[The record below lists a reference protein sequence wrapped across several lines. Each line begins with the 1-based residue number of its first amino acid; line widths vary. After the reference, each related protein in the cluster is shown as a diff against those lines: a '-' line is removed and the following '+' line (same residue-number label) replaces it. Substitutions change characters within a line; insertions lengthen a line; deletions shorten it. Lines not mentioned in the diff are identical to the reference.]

1 MNEYD
6 ATEISYN
13 NGYKQ
18 GVKDLAERIKKYYSK
33 SLKGETVG
41 VSVYYYV
48 DVIAEEMLGERQEK

>member
-1 MNEYD
+1 MDEFE
-6 ATEISYN
+6 ATEQAYK

-48 DVIAEEMLGERQEK
+48 DVVAEEMLGERSEK